1 MDNEMIQH
9 EEPEE
14 FDEDVDEEEE
24 FDDIYRGIIR
34 GFGGIPMSGLGTLA
48 IENENGM
55 MEYINCDNGQT
66 VRSLENAF
74 GNVIG
79 DSYDVKEDG
88 GHIGQDIYYHVDFLG
103 CLEWFI
109 SVKKAPK
116 DFVEEYERKNGDSG
130 TPNFAM

>member
-1 MDNEMIQH
+1 MNEEMFSH

-14 FDEDVDEEEE
+14 FDDIEEEQDE
-24 FDDIYRGIIR
+24 FDDIYRGTIR
-34 GFGGIPMSGLGTLA
+34 GFGGVPMSGLATLV

-55 MEYINCDNGQT
+55 MEYVNCDNGQT

-74 GNVIG
+74 GDVIG
-79 DSYDVKEDG
+79 NSHNVKEDG
-88 GHIGQDIYYHVDFLG
+88 GHIGQDIYYHIDFLG

-109 SVKKAPK
+109 PVKKAPK

-130 TPNFAM
+130 IPNYAM